1 MHMAKRRGN
10 HEGGLYRRKDGLW
23 CAQVSLGGRRLT
35 KYSRSPAECREWI
48 KETLA
53 RIDGGLTYEARQITL
68 EQFMRTWL
76 EGKTLSIRPTT
87 AKGYRGTA
95 ERDILPFLGRVR
107 LQQILPSHLK
117 QLYAQLKDE
126 GKGPRMIQLA
136 HVVLHAALHQAVRE
150 CILGRNPAD
159 AVQRPRVERTEFQIL
174 NEEQAHQFLI
184 AASGS
189 PYETLFYLA
198 LATGMRKGELLG
210 LKWSD
215 LDWSKG
221 ILLVQRQLQQIAG
234 QGFSLVTTKTKAG
247 RRQIKVGQETLKRLE
262 THRAQQEAVK
272 TLTGERWQE
281 NDLIFASTIGTFL
294 DQSKVSRELKK
305 VLKKAGLPPIRFHDL
320 RHTSISFLLEM
331 GMPVNTVQQRSGHSK
346 ASVTT
351 DIYGHP
357 MARSQDEAAQR
368 IEEVITPIA
377 VDLQ

>member
-1 MHMAKRRGN
+1 MAKRRGN

-23 CAQVSLGGRRLT
+23 CAQVSLDGRRLT
-35 KYSRSPAECREWI
+35 KYGKSQSECREWI

-53 RIDGGLTYEARQITL
+53 KIDGGLTYQSTQTTL

-76 EGKTLSIRPTT
+76 DDKNLSIRAST
-87 AKGYRGTA
+87 AKGYRGTV
-95 ERDILPFLGRVR
+95 ERDILPFLGKLS
-107 LQQILPSHLK
+107 LQQILPAHIK
-117 QLYAQLKDE
+117 QLYAWMNEE

-136 HVVLHAALHQAVRE
+136 HVILHAALQQAVRE
-150 CILGRNPAD
+150 GILGRNPVD
-159 AVQRPRVERTEFQIL
+159 AVERPKVERKEFQIL

-189 PYETLFYLA
+189 PFETLFYLA
-198 LATGMRKGELLG
+198 LTTGMRKGELLG

-215 LDWSKG
+215 LDFGKG
-221 ILLVQRQLQQIAG
+221 ILLVQRQLQQISG
-234 QGFSLVTTKTKAG
+234 RSSLVPPKTKAG
-247 RRQIKVGQETLKRLE
+247 HRQIKLGPETLKRL
-262 THRAQQEAVK
+262 TALRTQQELMRVA
-272 TLTGERWQE
+272 TGDHWQE
-281 NDLIFASTIGTFL
+281 NGMVFTNTIGTFL
-294 DQSKVSRELKK
+294 DQAKVSREFKK
-305 VLKKAGLPPIRFHDL
+305 VLKNAGLPLIRFHDL

-357 MARSQDEAAQR
+357 MEHSQEEAAEK
-368 IEEVITPIA
+368 IEEMVTPIA